1 MLINPW
7 HAVTK
12 FGGGVYFTM
21 FTVHAAGA
29 GRFLDKNLSFILLM
43 LDTSIM
49 QQRVPWLRSVSIAGK
64 LVSTSA

>member
-1 MLINPW
+1 
-7 HAVTK
+7 
-12 FGGGVYFTM
+12 M

-49 QQRVPWLRSVSIAGK
+49 QQRVPWLRLPPVSIAG
-64 LVSTSA
+64 